1 MKKGAAIEH
10 SGGEAQA
17 IASVPSTVDTPS
29 EMLPHRPRRSAAAA
43 ADAAI
48 SRFFAPSSREP
59 GWEHV
64 RQSRRSRARPAQASS
79 RGVGGRNSHTPGSDY
94 AKRTQP
100 ESRRERRK
108 RQRSEKRM
116 QTCLETSDVGVVLA
130 SKTGEPFG
138 SAETE
143 APCRY
148 GGASDA
154 NLIPRTSVQEVST
167 ATPVSSGQQPLHPVQ
182 STDPR
187 VATEVR
193 GEPSTTSR
201 PSSQPPEPGKPRGR
215 VDEIAGAL
223 KGIAAALRGLDTPEA
238 AVAGNV
244 ANKPAGSWGFFCM
257 GWGQPPPGFSI
268 PALQQPGF
276 VGVTPAYP
284 PVDGSAGVSGNPS
297 SVVLPA
303 ELVPAPGRGSV
314 TVLPSAVRAP
324 MPVSFVPAAVPAS
337 SMSVAAIPGSTLQGA
352 TVPLSWVASGPGTP
366 VPAPVSPAVATS
378 AACAPTRTTEPA
390 DSAEGSYFSLGPA
403 TLLTTPHHGAAGVNA
418 CGWNAD
424 CAVAAG
430 SPSNSSNRHGK
441 RMTCEWSDRNAS
453 PAPKLVEDGLLTM

>member
-1 MKKGAAIEH
+1 MKGAATEH

-29 EMLPHRPRRSAAAA
+29 EMVPHRPRRSAAAA

-48 SRFFAPSSREP
+48 SRFFAPASREP

-64 RQSRRSRARPAQASS
+64 GESRRARVRPAQASS
-79 RGVGGRNSHTPGSDY
+79 RGVGGRNPHTPGSNS

-116 QTCLETSDVGVVLA
+116 QTCLETSGAEAVLA
-130 SKTGEPFG
+130 SKSGEPFG
-138 SAETE
+138 GAETE
-143 APCRY
+143 ASCLY

-154 NLIPRTSVQEVST
+154 NSIPRPSVQEVST
-167 ATPVSSGQQPLHPVQ
+167 ATPVNSIQQALPPVQ
-182 STDPR
+182 ITDR
-187 VATEVR
+187 RLATEGR

-201 PSSQPPEPGKPRGR
+201 PSSQPGEPGKPRGQ

-223 KGIAAALRGLDTPEA
+223 KGIAAALRGLETPEA
-238 AVAGNV
+238 AAGN
-244 ANKPAGSWGFFCM
+244 AATKPVGSWGFFCM

-276 VGVTPAYP
+276 VGVTSPYP
-284 PVDGSAGVSGNPS
+284 PEDGSAGVWGNPS

-303 ELVPAPGRGSV
+303 ERVPAPARGSV
-314 TVLPSAVRAP
+314 TVLPSSVRAP
-324 MPVSFVPAAVPAS
+324 MRVSFVPSAVPAS
-337 SMSVAAIPGSTLQGA
+337 SVSAAAIPGSTLQGA

-366 VPAPVSPAVATS
+366 VPAPVSTAVPAS
-378 AACAPTRTTEPA
+378 AACAPTRTTEPVA
-390 DSAEGSYFSLGPA
+390 SAEGSYFSLGPA
-403 TLLTTPHHGAAGVNA
+403 TLLTEPHDGAAGVNA
-418 CGWNAD
+418 CGWNAE
-424 CAVAAG
+424 CVVAAR
-430 SPSNSSNRHGK
+430 SPLNSSSRHGK
-441 RMTCEWSDRNAS
+441 RMTCEWSDRNVSSAS
-453 PAPKLVEDGLLTM
+453 KVVEDGLLRM